1 MTVFPNILAKQEL
14 INPELLEGSRAE
26 HEAEIRGYE
35 DLKKRVKKQTGNVN
49 RTSKNGQ

>member
-14 INPELLEGSRAE
+14 INPELLEGYRAE

-35 DLKKRVKKQTGNVN
+35 DLKKRVKKTNWQPEPN
-49 RTSKNGQ
+49 Q